1 MFQMLFY
8 IFAMVFDF
16 WPVLLLAPIRN
27 RRNGIRNMVY
37 VWGFW
42 AIIRIILFF
51 NPEPISKSLFI
62 PEPLSTVL
70 FFVTGFILIS
80 TWIGVTYWK
89 RSRIRRKAF
98 GISSE
103 GLLDLSPSDCEEMVA
118 ELY

>member
-42 AIIRIILFF
+42 GNHPN
-51 NPEPISKSLFI
+51 NP
-62 PEPLSTVL
+62 VL
-70 FFVTGFILIS
+70 QS
-80 TWIGVTYWK
+80 
-89 RSRIRRKAF
+89 
-98 GISSE
+98 
-103 GLLDLSPSDCEEMVA
+103 
-118 ELY
+118 